1 MIAGRQGDFVIEL
14 TGEQASA
21 LEAIETFLRD
31 DALDAFILRGS
42 AGTGKTTLI
51 ARLMDTLD
59 KMNLSCALMA
69 PTGRAARIIGNKIG
83 QICGGNAHASS
94 TIHGEIYGSPK
105 VSVNESA
112 EAENDP
118 GVRLVFPL
126 KTDEPAA
133 ALFVIDES
141 SMLGDKEQSGDFMQ
155 FGSGR
160 LLSDVVKFVRA
171 QRPGRSE
178 RPLTKLL
185 FVGDPAQLPPVR
197 DNTSPAL
204 SDDYLTREFNL
215 RVASFELRTVMRQAQ
230 GSAILACAS
239 DIRDAINVKAFNRF
253 SLASQGDDIQ
263 HANSGQAV
271 DLVEK
276 HLRNR
281 DPSVVVVHSNAIA
294 LEYNRT
300 IRERR
305 WGDANRPIQVG
316 ETLLVNKNR
325 VPFSN
330 GDLVRVMRVGSDPQT
345 VVVPLRGGHRVNLSF
360 RDVTLAYREADGTI
374 VTHGTLV
381 LENLLDAPGRQ
392 LSALEQR
399 ALLVDFRNRHPHL
412 RPTSEEFQ
420 RTIRDDPYFN
430 ALQVKYGYAM
440 TCHKA
445 QGGEWKTVVV
455 DFNGFGDPRNE
466 HFFRWAYTAIT
477 RAAESL
483 VLINPPEFAPYS
495 DQIWRGKDQEVVTD
509 EGASRN
515 LSGDPDWDRF
525 SFSSSIAPLME
536 VHQKLRAAWNAQGV
550 EIDQLRHLDYCE
562 RYTLTRGGKRATV
575 QYHYNGQFKIGR
587 SGEAPGSVSDR
598 LLADEALVILGE
610 VAGKK
615 DAIRPDAFIQE
626 FLDLM
631 DRALAGS
638 PIARTGVEL
647 SPYRLRV
654 SVADASRR
662 GDIDFSFNSKS
673 TWTAAQEVGGPGRT
687 KGLYEDVQRLMSA
700 DAATNP

>member
-1 MIAGRQGDFVIEL
+1 MIEL
-14 TGEQASA
+14 TGEQSSA
-21 LEAIETFLRD
+21 LAAIETFLRD
-31 DALDAFILRGS
+31 DDLDAFILRGS

-51 ARLMDTLD
+51 ARLMDTMGR
-59 KMNLSCALMA
+59 MNLSCALMA
-69 PTGRAARIIGNKIG
+69 PTGRAARIIGHKIG
-83 QICGGNAHASS
+83 QISGDSAHRSS

-118 GVRLVFPL
+118 GVRMVFPL
-126 KTDEPAA
+126 KTDEPTAA
-133 ALFVIDES
+133 IFVIDES

-160 LLSDVVKFVRA
+160 LLSDLVKFVRA
-171 QRPGRSE
+171 KRPGRSE

-185 FVGDPAQLPPVR
+185 FVGDPAQLPPVG

-204 SDDYLTREFNL
+204 SDEYLTREFSL
-215 RVASFELRTVMRQAQ
+215 RVATFELRTVMRQAQ

-239 DIRDAINVKAFNRF
+239 NIRDAIDAKAFNRF

-263 HANSGQAV
+263 KANSRQAV

-276 HLRNR
+276 HLRDR
-281 DPSVVVVHSNAIA
+281 EPSVVVVYSNSIA
-294 LEYNRT
+294 LEYNQS

-305 WGDANRPIQVG
+305 WGDANMPIQVG

-325 VPFSN
+325 PPFSN
-330 GDLVRVMRVGSDPQT
+330 GDLVHVMRVGSDPET
-345 VVVPLRGGHRVNLSF
+345 VTVPLRGGHSVSLSF
-360 RDVTLAYREADGTI
+360 REVTLAYREADGTI
-374 VTHGTLV
+374 VAQDTLV
-381 LENLLDAPGRQ
+381 LESLLDAPGRQ

-412 RPTSEEFQ
+412 RPTSQEFQ
-420 RTIRDDPYFN
+420 QAIRADPYFN

-455 DFNGFGDPRNE
+455 DFNGFGDPHNE
-466 HFFRWAYTAIT
+466 HFYRWSYTAIT

-483 VLINPPEFAPYS
+483 VLINPPEFEPHTE
-495 DQIWRGKDQEVVTD
+495 QIWRGKEQEGIIA
-509 EGASRN
+509 EEASQD

-525 SFSSSIAPLME
+525 SFSSSVAPLME
-536 VHQKLRAAWNAQGV
+536 VHQKLRAAWNAQGI
-550 EIDQLRHLDYCE
+550 EIGQLRHLDYCE
-562 RYTLTRGGKRATV
+562 RYTLTREGKLASV
-575 QYHYNGQFKIGR
+575 QYHYNGQFKISR

-598 LLADEALVILGE
+598 LLADEALAILAE
-610 VAGKK
+610 IAGQK
-615 DAIRPDAFIQE
+615 DDIRPEEFIQE

-638 PIARTGVEL
+638 SIARTGVQL

-662 GDIDFSFNSKS
+662 GDIDFSFNRKS
-673 TWTAAQEVGGPGRT
+673 IWTAAQEVGGPGRT
-687 KGLYEDVQRLMSA
+687 DGLYEDVQRLMSA
-700 DAATNP
+700 SAAAKQ

>member
-1 MIAGRQGDFVIEL
+1 MLGRQGDFVIEL
-14 TGEQASA
+14 NEEQASA
-21 LEAIETFLRD
+21 LEAIESFLRND
-31 DALDAFILRGS
+31 DLDAFILRGS

-51 ARLMDTLD
+51 ASLMDTLD

-83 QICGGNAHASS
+83 QISGDCSRASS
-94 TIHGEIYGSPK
+94 TIHKEIFGSPK
-105 VSVNESA
+105 VSINENA

-126 KTDEPAA
+126 KTDEPTTS
-133 ALFVIDES
+133 LFVIDES

-160 LLSDVVKFVRA
+160 LLSDLVQFVRA
-171 QRPGRSE
+171 KRPGRTE

-185 FVGDPAQLPPVR
+185 FVGDPAQLPPVG
-197 DNTSPAL
+197 DNISPAL
-204 SDDYLTREFNL
+204 SDEYLAHQFDL

-230 GSAILACAS
+230 GSAILARAS
-239 DIRDAINVKAFNRF
+239 EIRDAIVAKTFNRF
-253 SLASQGDDIQ
+253 SLTSRGDDIQ
-263 HANSGQAV
+263 NANVREAV
-271 DLVEK
+271 DLVEESQ
-276 HLRNR
+276 RAR
-281 DPSVVVVHSNAIA
+281 GPSVVVAHSNSIA

-305 WGDANRPIQVG
+305 WGSANMPIQIG
-316 ETLLVNKNR
+316 ETLLVNKNKP
-325 VPFSN
+325 PFSN
-330 GDLVRVMRVGSDPQT
+330 GDLVRVMRVGAEPKT
-345 VVVPLRGGHRVNLSF
+345 IVVPLRGGHRVDLSF
-360 RDVTLAYREADGTI
+360 REVSLAFREADGTI
-374 VTHGTLV
+374 VQHDTLV

-399 ALLVDFRNRHPHL
+399 ALLVDFRMRHPHL
-412 RPTSEEFQ
+412 RPASEEFQ
-420 RTIRDDPYFN
+420 RTIRDDAYFN

-466 HFFRWAYTAIT
+466 HFYRWAYTAIT
-477 RAAESL
+477 RAAERL
-483 VLINPPEFAPYS
+483 ALINAPEFAPYN
-495 DQIWRGKDQEVVTD
+495 DQIWRGKDQESAIA
-509 EGASRN
+509 EGASPAP
-515 LSGDPDWDRF
+515 SGDPDWDRF
-525 SFSSSIAPLME
+525 SFSSSVAPLME
-536 VHQKLRAAWNAQGV
+536 VHQKLRSAWHARGIA
-550 EIDQLRHLDYCE
+550 IDQLRHLDYCE
-562 RYTLTRGGKRATV
+562 RYTLTREGKRASV
-575 QYHYNGQFKIGR
+575 QYHYNGQFKISR
-587 SGEAPGSVSDR
+587 SSEVPGSVSDR
-598 LLADEALVILGE
+598 LLADDALAILSE
-610 VAGKK
+610 VAGQK
-615 DAIRPDAFIQE
+615 DVIRHDAFIQE

-662 GDIDFSFNSKS
+662 GDIDFSFNRKS
-673 TWTAAQEVGGPGRT
+673 TWTTAQEVGGPGRT
-687 KGLYEDVQRLMSA
+687 NGLYEDVKRLMSA
-700 DAATNP
+700 DTVGNQ

>member
-1 MIAGRQGDFVIEL
+1 MIEL
-14 TGEQASA
+14 TGEQSAA
-21 LEAIETFLRD
+21 LEAIESFLRD
-31 DALDAFILRGS
+31 DDLDAFILRGS

-51 ARLMDTLD
+51 AKLMDTMG

-69 PTGRAARIIGNKIG
+69 PTGRAARIIGHKIG
-83 QICGGNAHASS
+83 QMSGDSAHDSS
-94 TIHGEIYGSPK
+94 TIHREIYGSPT

-118 GVRLVFPL
+118 GVRMVFPL
-126 KTDEPAA
+126 KTDEPTAA
-133 ALFVIDES
+133 IFVIDES

-171 QRPGRSE
+171 KRPGRSE

-185 FVGDPAQLPPVR
+185 FVGDPAQLPPVG

-204 SDDYLTREFNL
+204 SDEYLTREFGL
-215 RVASFELRTVMRQAQ
+215 QVATFELQTVMRQAQ

-239 DIRDAINVKAFNRF
+239 DIRDAIDAKTFNRF
-253 SLASQGDDIQ
+253 SLASQGDNIQ
-263 HANSGQAV
+263 KANSRQAV

-276 HLRNR
+276 HLRDR
-281 DPSVVVVHSNAIA
+281 EPSVVVVYSNSIA

-300 IRERR
+300 IRERW
-305 WGDANRPIQVG
+305 WGDANMPIQVG

-325 VPFSN
+325 PPLSN
-330 GDLVRVMRVGSDPQT
+330 GDLVRVMRVRSDPET
-345 VVVPLRGGHRVNLSF
+345 LTVPLRGGHRVSLSF
-360 RDVTLAYREADGTI
+360 REVTLAYREADGTI
-374 VTHGTLV
+374 VTQDSLV

-412 RPTSEEFQ
+412 RPSSQEFQ
-420 RTIRDDPYFN
+420 QAIRADPYFN
-430 ALQVKYGYAM
+430 AVQVKYGYAM

-466 HFFRWAYTAIT
+466 HFYRWAYTAIT
-477 RAAESL
+477 RAAERL

-495 DQIWRGKDQEVVTD
+495 DQIWRGKDQEGTISE
-509 EGASRN
+509 EGSQDLA
-515 LSGDPDWDRF
+515 GDPDWDRF
-525 SFSSSIAPLME
+525 SFSSSVVPLME
-536 VHQKLRAAWNAQGV
+536 VHQRLRAAWNAQGI

-562 RYTLTRGGKRATV
+562 RYTLTREGKLASV
-575 QYHYNGQFKIGR
+575 QYHYNGQFKISR

-598 LLADEALVILGE
+598 LLADDALRILAE

-615 DAIRPDAFIQE
+615 DDIRPDEFIQE

-631 DRALAGS
+631 DKALAGS
-638 PIARTGVEL
+638 SIARTGFQL

-654 SVADASRR
+654 SVTDGARR
-662 GDIDFSFNSKS
+662 GDIDFSFNGKS
-673 TWTAAQEVGGPGRT
+673 TWTSAQEVGGPGRSD
-687 KGLYEDVQRLMSA
+687 GLYEDVQRLMSA
-700 DAATNP
+700 SAAANQ